1 MGGHEGDTDESLFA
15 ERSDGR
21 ESLSPTATLAAEMD
35 WQNTGIPRIYVCQVA
50 ELTHRLAHLAEYK
63 GHLRG
68 IPQINLIKN
77 CVYYS
82 VLKQRTKKDRRRR
95 KPGVK
100 YQN

>member
-1 MGGHEGDTDESLFA
+1 MGRGSVAGSY
-15 ERSDGR
+15 
-21 ESLSPTATLAAEMD
+21 LAAEMD
-35 WQNTGIPRIYVCQVA
+35 WQNTGIPRINVCQVA
-50 ELTHRLAHLAEYK
+50 ELTHRLAHLAKYK

-77 CVYYS
+77 CVYHS
-82 VLKQRTKKDRRRR
+82 VLEKCTGIGRRRR